1 MIDSGDGV
9 GAAAGIGGEDAGAGQ
24 GIGEM
29 LAGAG
34 EVVLICSPILFGI
47 VVAIAARWLDFVLCT
62 MYCFGRRRMMSME
75 ER

>member
-9 GAAAGIGGEDAGAGQ
+9 GAAAGIGAED
-24 GIGEM
+24 
-29 LAGAG
+29 AGAG

-47 VVAIAARWLDFVLCT
+47 VVAIAAGWLGFVLCT